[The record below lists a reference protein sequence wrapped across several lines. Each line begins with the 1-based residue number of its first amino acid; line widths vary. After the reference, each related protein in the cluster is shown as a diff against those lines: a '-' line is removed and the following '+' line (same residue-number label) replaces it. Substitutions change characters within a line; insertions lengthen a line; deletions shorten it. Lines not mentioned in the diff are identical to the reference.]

1 MAITFS
7 INGNKLKILN
17 HLVYFSV
24 TTWLTQKFIEIKYV
38 RNFSIIHG
46 LNYKKKTDVMVHIRD
61 QETMAA
67 CVTFSD
73 LVSKIKS

>member
-61 QETMAA
+61 QKTMAA